1 MPIPAAKLR
10 GLRQALDQKGTVP
23 FKNGATVSVV
33 TCEHCDGVGST
44 ALPDHPMIK
53 EDRRECGWCAGE
65 GRRIF
70 VTRGYGG
77 GGHFTFGELERA
89 YDRALNG
96 WPRKKQPSGDPSK
109 YGDDPPF

>member
-1 MPIPAAKLR
+1 LPISAEKLR
-10 GLRQALDQKGTVP
+10 GLRLGLSEHGIVH
-23 FKNGATVSVV
+23 FKNGAAVSVV
-33 TCEHCDGVGST
+33 ACDHCDGIGST
-44 ALPDHPMIK
+44 PLPDHPMIK
-53 EDRRECGWCAGE
+53 EDRRKCGWCAGE

-77 GGHFTFGELERA
+77 GGHFTFGELELA

-96 WPRKKQPSGDPSK
+96 WPRKRQPSGDGSK